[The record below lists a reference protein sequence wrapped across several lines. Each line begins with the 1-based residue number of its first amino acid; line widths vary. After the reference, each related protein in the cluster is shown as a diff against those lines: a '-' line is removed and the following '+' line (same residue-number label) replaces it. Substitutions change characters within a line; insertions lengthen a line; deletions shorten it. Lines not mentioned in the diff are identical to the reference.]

1 MQPKIA
7 RTPKTSSLVKC
18 RAAENEEAW
27 DVSYVS
33 QPCLFANLQPSWC
46 LAAVITSCWL
56 KCIGTQCCGG
66 VLGASLK
73 QKCKRFPQALVV
85 SKRSAEAP
93 RERTRLREG
102 ANEVEH
108 VIRLNE
114 YLIHIPTEITPL
126 TQADYPSLP
135 RR

>member
-7 RTPKTSSLVKC
+7 RTPKASSLVKL

-27 DVSYVS
+27 DVSFVS
-33 QPCLFANLQPSWC
+33 QPCLFANLPPYWC
-46 LAAVITSCWL
+46 LAADVTSCWL

-66 VLGASLK
+66 VVRASS
-73 QKCKRFPQALVV
+73 KCERFSKALVV

-93 RERTRLREG
+93 REREG

-108 VIRLNE
+108 VMG
-114 YLIHIPTEITPL
+114 
-126 TQADYPSLP
+126 
-135 RR
+135 